1 MIDVKRFKAALFDLD
16 GVVLDTE
23 GQYSQFWGGIGREF
37 HPEEPRFGQLIKGQ
51 TLVQI
56 YDRWFAGQDELQ
68 AAITKRLDA
77 FEQQMVF
84 PYIKG
89 VRPFIEKLRSAG
101 LRTAV
106 VTSSNVPKMQQVYR
120 AHPELHSLFD
130 YILTS
135 EEFQASKPDPD
146 CYLLGAR
153 RCQATP
159 EACMVFEDSMNGLKA
174 GRASGAFVVGLATTN
189 PREAVAPLADV
200 VIDDFEECDGTFIL

>member
-1 MIDVKRFKAALFDLD
+1 MTDFSRFKAALFDLD

-23 GQYSQFWGGIGREF
+23 GQYSQFWGAIGHEF

-68 AAITKRLDA
+68 ARITQRLDA
-77 FEQQMVF
+77 YEQQMAF

-89 VRPFIEKLRSAG
+89 ARSFIEHLRQMG

-106 VTSSNVPKMQQVYR
+106 VTSSNVPKMQQAYQ
-120 AHPELHSLFD
+120 AHPELHDLFD
-130 YILTS
+130 FILTS
-135 EEFQASKPDPD
+135 EDFKASKPDPD

-153 RCQATP
+153 KCQAKPT
-159 EACMVFEDSMNGLKA
+159 ECLVFEDSINGLKA
-174 GRASGAFVVGLATTN
+174 ARASGAYVVGLTTTN
-189 PREAVAPLADV
+189 PREVVAPLAHY
-200 VIDDFEECDGTFIL
+200 VINDFTDLEPFK